1 MGQFGNSASL
11 NHVVY
16 GVVGEIRMITG
27 RFNVLSRVCFSS
39 RNPVAKAAIKRM
51 LNVCFHKF
59 PVVVESKGD
68 VSNSLTLPFLLLQSI
83 EIAQDL
89 VYYFIDILNIL
100 DYHCLT

>member
-1 MGQFGNSASL
+1 
-11 NHVVY
+11 
-16 GVVGEIRMITG
+16 
-27 RFNVLSRVCFSS
+27 
-39 RNPVAKAAIKRM
+39 M

-68 VSNSLTLPFLLLQSI
+68 ASNSLTLPFLLLQSI